1 MPEKNRTLLP
11 FSIITKAASGNE
23 EALNMVIEHYEK
35 YILKL
40 CIRECFDKNG
50 MEYVYIDEDLRRRL
64 ERKLV
69 IATMNFKVQ

>member
-1 MPEKNRTLLP
+1 MSKKNRTLLP

-23 EALNMVIEHYEK
+23 EALNTVVEHYEK

-40 CIRECFDKNG
+40 CTTECFDKNG
-50 MEYVYIDEDLRRRL
+50 MECIYIDEDLRRRL